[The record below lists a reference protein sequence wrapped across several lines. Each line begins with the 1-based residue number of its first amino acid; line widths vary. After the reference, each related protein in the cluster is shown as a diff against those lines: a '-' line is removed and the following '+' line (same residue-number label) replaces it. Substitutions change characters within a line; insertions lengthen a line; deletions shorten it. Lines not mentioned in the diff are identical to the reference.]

1 VYGGKQMS
9 ESNIVV
15 DKCGCN
21 IVHEDIVREVK
32 REMLDENCFRELSE
46 FFKVFGDDTR
56 LKILKAL
63 TLSEMCVCDIT
74 ALLSMNQSAISHQLK
89 LLRQE
94 KLVKYRRDGKTI
106 YYSIDDDHIKYI
118 FDLGLV
124 HINEKK

>member
-1 VYGGKQMS
+1 MVDDTM
-9 ESNIVV
+9 VL

-21 IVHEDIVREVK
+21 IVHEDVVREVK
-32 REMLDENCFRELSE
+32 SKMLDNNCFRELSE

-74 ALLSMNQSAISHQLK
+74 ALLSMNQSAVSHQLK
-89 LLRQE
+89 LLRQV

-106 YYSIDDDHIKYI
+106 YYSIDDDHIKHI